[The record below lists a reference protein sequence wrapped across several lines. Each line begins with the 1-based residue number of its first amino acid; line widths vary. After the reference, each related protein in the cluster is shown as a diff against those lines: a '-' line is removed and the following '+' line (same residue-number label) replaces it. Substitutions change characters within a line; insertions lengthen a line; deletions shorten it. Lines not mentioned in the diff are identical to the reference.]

1 MMKDNISKR
10 ELHFEI
16 EDAYKSLEL
25 VNGWINNLDTKA
37 SFLLAY
43 LAVVLGFVVS
53 NGRPNLF
60 TQPVPSPMVF
70 GFVIKVICVIALFLS
85 LALSIV
91 LFLSTLTARIK
102 GKEKQHSLFFF
113 GEIAS
118 NSLNDYKAKI
128 LNRTEEDL
136 IKDVLEQVHTN
147 SIICMTKSKCY
158 NAGVKLSLIST
169 GLYVVCMFWNLL

>member
-10 ELHFEI
+10 ELHFEK

-70 GFVIKVICVIALFLS
+70 GFVVKVICVIALFLS

-91 LFLSTLTARIK
+91 LFLSTLTA
-102 GKEKQHSLFFF
+102 E
-113 GEIAS
+113 
-118 NSLNDYKAKI
+118 
-128 LNRTEEDL
+128 
-136 IKDVLEQVHTN
+136 
-147 SIICMTKSKCY
+147 
-158 NAGVKLSLIST
+158 
-169 GLYVVCMFWNLL
+169 